1 MSKWILYILMTALV
15 TGCITRIDQPQPDI
29 WEYYY
34 KHKKGDTPFEV
45 IKKDMLACGFD
56 STRTGYIEGDDEHD
70 TQYINAS
77 LCMESK
83 GYRKES
89 IKEPT
94 VCLNPAYKEEPACQK
109 YLGEK
114 HLGK

>member
-1 MSKWILYILMTALV
+1 MSKWILYILMTALM
-15 TGCITRIDQPQPDI
+15 TGCITRIDQPLPDA
-29 WEYYY
+29 WEYFY

-45 IKKDMLACGFD
+45 IEKDMLSCGFD
-56 STRTGYIEGDDEHD
+56 NAGSSYIEANDEYK
-70 TQYINAS
+70 TQYINAM

-89 IKEPT
+89 VDEPT
-94 VCLNPAYKEEPACQK
+94 ICLNPAYKDKPACK
-109 YLGEK
+109 K